1 MSGAYKLQNLIRQEA
16 MKALAAKK
24 SGSLGVVTGYDKD
37 NCIATVE
44 LYPADEDSD
53 ALQTGWIPV
62 FSPMV
67 GNGWGIFCPPN
78 IGDVVEV
85 NYQEGSQQNAYVG
98 LRSFTNLSPP
108 LPVPSG
114 ELWLVH
120 QTGAAI
126 KLTNDGI
133 LSLSS
138 TVEINVT
145 APVVNIDSPV
155 VSLGNLSD
163 SLTGLMNDVAISVYN
178 THTHNYP
185 DGVTDQPNE
194 PIGSDA
200 LTTNVQ
206 AN

>member
-1 MSGAYKLQNLIRQEA
+1 MSGAYRLQNLIRQES
-16 MKALAAKK
+16 MKAMAAKK
-24 SGSLGVVTGYDKD
+24 SVSLGVVTGYDPV
-37 NCIATVE
+37 NFIATVE
-44 LYPADEDSD
+44 LYPADEDSQS
-53 ALQTGWIPV
+53 LETGWIPV

-67 GNGWGIFCPPN
+67 GNGWGIFAPPN
-78 IGDVVEV
+78 IGDIVEV

-120 QTGAAI
+120 KTGAAI
-126 KLTNDGI
+126 KLTNNGI
-133 LSLSS
+133 LSIFS
-138 TVEINVT
+138 TVEIDIT
-145 APVVNIDSPV
+145 APIVKVNSPS

-163 SLTGLMNDVAISVYN
+163 SLTGLMNDIAISVYN
-178 THTHNYP
+178 THTHNYT
-185 DGVTDQPNE
+185 DGVTDSPNE
-194 PIGSDA
+194 EIGSDA